1 MFAAR
6 DEGHIPAGLG
16 QAATKVTTNTT
27 CSEDCY
33 AHSCSLTLL
42 EERRSIGPISQPESA
57 QDFAT
62 GGTMGFLQEPAFD
75 EKNHPTLKLIKEDYG
90 FIPNFFKAQTARPD
104 LLDAEVQLV
113 EAILIKEGA
122 LTRQQKEY
130 IFLVCSAAN
139 LSTYCVTA
147 HCEIIRMLKIEGP
160 EPEQIALDHMATD
173 LPIVDKALLNFTL
186 KLNNHPLKV
195 TQEDIDTL
203 KAYGFDDQQIL
214 EAVMCVGLAK
224 FANFVGFGLGTVPD
238 YRVRLDLEQSKAVA
252 R

>member
-1 MFAAR
+1 
-6 DEGHIPAGLG
+6 
-16 QAATKVTTNTT
+16 
-27 CSEDCY
+27 
-33 AHSCSLTLL
+33 
-42 EERRSIGPISQPESA
+42 
-57 QDFAT
+57 
-62 GGTMGFLQEPAFD
+62 
-75 EKNHPTLKLIKEDYG
+75 
-90 FIPNFFKAQTARPD
+90 
-104 LLDAEVQLV
+104 
-113 EAILIKEGA
+113 
-122 LTRQQKEY
+122 
-130 IFLVCSAAN
+130 VCSAAN

-252 R
+252 G